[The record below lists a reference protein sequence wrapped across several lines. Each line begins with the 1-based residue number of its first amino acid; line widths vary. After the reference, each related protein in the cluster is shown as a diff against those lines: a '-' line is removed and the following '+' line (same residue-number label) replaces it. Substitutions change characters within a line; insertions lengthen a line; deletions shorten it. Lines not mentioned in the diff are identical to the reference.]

1 MEPRPK
7 TTRCESSIKH
17 VFSGTLV
24 HSTAENMMDVCPN
37 KIVGVDDDG
46 KVTESG
52 HIAKRFDF
60 IETLGCIC
68 SWSVICLHNFF
79 AFKLHKLIYNL
90 I

>member
-1 MEPRPK
+1 MVEMEPRPK
-7 TTRCESSIKH
+7 TTGCESSIKH

-24 HSTAENMMDVCPN
+24 HSTAENMMDVCQN

-60 IETLGCIC
+60 HWNHL
-68 SWSVICLHNFF
+68 VAFALRNFF
-79 AFKLHKLIYNL
+79 GFIYL
-90 I
+90 SFAIDIS

>member
-1 MEPRPK
+1 MVEMEPRPK

-24 HSTAENMMDVCPN
+24 HSTAENMMDVCQS

-60 IETLGCIC
+60 
-68 SWSVICLHNFF
+68 H
-79 AFKLHKLIYNL
+79 
-90 I
+90 